1 MPVLN
6 TCKAYP
12 EDIEKCF
19 KETLDRIEC
28 VQKSDTT
35 LHGDQS
41 VPFTYCC
48 VLKTSNNNQVSRDTV
63 FKLAGVYMQG
73 KNRANK
79 VEFDN
84 PDYVLHVHV
93 ICSICFVSFLPKYF
107 DYRKYN
113 LIEMGCKF
121 LPSKQIEKKDNKTV
135 ELESKSEKVELND
148 ESSSSSSS
156 SSSKNDD
163 VGELEGVKQDD
174 EKSMPN

>member
-1 MPVLN
+1 M
-6 TCKAYP
+6 K
-12 EDIEKCF
+12 
-19 KETLDRIEC
+19 
-28 VQKSDTT
+28 KSDTT
-35 LHGDQS
+35 IHGDQS

-48 VLKTSNNNQVSRDTV
+48 VFKTSNNNQVSRDTV

-93 ICSICFVSFLPKYF
+93 ICNICFVSFLPKYF
-107 DYRKYN
+107 DFRKYN

-121 LPSKQIEKKDNKTV
+121 LPSKQIEKKDKTV
-135 ELESKSEKVELND
+135 ELESKLAEEKSEKVELND

-156 SSSKNDD
+156 SSSKS
-163 VGELEGVKQDD
+163 VGEQEEGVKHQDD
-174 EKSMPN
+174 EKSVPN